1 MDQSLVTAIATYS
14 QILQEAST
22 PHVAIWKPFFIERC
36 TQWCMYIEAE
46 LLSLSDQEVDQHRN
60 AAKEQNN
67 HTRVPEISDLLNAE
81 YLLYKTLIKN
91 IYLSNEMYWT
101 VISTYEFL
109 ALASTSR
116 QETLIQDIAQ
126 NAQEAATIDV
136 LNIMTSTLQE

>member
-14 QILQEAST
+14 QLLQEAST
-22 PHVAIWKPFFIERC
+22 PRVATWKPFFIERC

-60 AAKEQNN
+60 AAKEQSN
-67 HTRVPEISDLLNAE
+67 HARVPEISELLNAE

-109 ALASTSR
+109 ALASSSR
-116 QETLIQDIAQ
+116 QETLIQVI
-126 NAQEAATIDV
+126 
-136 LNIMTSTLQE
+136 